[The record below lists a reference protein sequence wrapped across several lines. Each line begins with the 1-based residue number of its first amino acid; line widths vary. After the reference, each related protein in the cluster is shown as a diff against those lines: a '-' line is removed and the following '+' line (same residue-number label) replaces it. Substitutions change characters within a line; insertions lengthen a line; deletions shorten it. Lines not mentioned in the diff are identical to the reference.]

1 MFRSYNNYL
10 SEGLLV
16 KLQQTYMSDDIKW
29 THRGFGRF
37 FCYFPDDIHN
47 EILEELYNNIDLP
60 TYHCNKM
67 MRDHHLYMQRFVPG
81 SWLPLHREKTYG
93 VLTICINDDEDW
105 SEDNPAP
112 NFVWYDTD
120 DDNDDILD
128 GDEIIV
134 PIKRNNGSLFIV
146 NDLYPIFNPFHCVQ
160 INKSNTD
167 RYAVQMFFGPG
178 FVELGTVPN
187 DNTVGRSIPVENN
200 DYTNT
205 AKQQTNKALV
215 TGYLETPGVLE
226 MMPTMR
232 QWEKENSEIIERLT
246 SG

>member
-1 MFRSYNNYL
+1 
-10 SEGLLV
+10 
-16 KLQQTYMSDDIKW
+16 MSDDIKW

-67 MRDHHLYMQRFVPG
+67 MRDHHMYMQRFVPG

-120 DDNDDILD
+120 
-128 GDEIIV
+128 
-134 PIKRNNGSLFIV
+134 
-146 NDLYPIFNPFHCVQ
+146 CVQ

-232 QWEKENSEIIERLT
+232 IWEKENSEIIERLT